1 MPMPS
6 LADLVNQVSDVF
18 KYNIQIL
25 PDTLFAAT
33 LLFALLFQS
42 APLATLAA
50 GLIMN
55 AGVHPF
61 IAGFM
66 SRNISGLARPVDSG
80 KCGGRFPGMSFTG
93 AAAMANG
100 NNDIDRNAWP
110 SYYSS
115 FIGFFIAYIISLTY
129 IYREE
134 LDSSPTR
141 KTSTTT
147 GLVIAVLLLILV
159 IIYRISS
166 GCDDVIGLGAG
177 LLIGGVLGV
186 AYITLMARASDRV
199 LTNMLGL
206 PLFKNV
212 AVDGKPI
219 YVCA

>member
-1 MPMPS
+1 MPS
-6 LADLVNQVSDVF
+6 LADLLVQVSDVF

-42 APLATLAA
+42 APLATLGA
-50 GLIMN
+50 GLIVN
-55 AGVHPF
+55 AGVHPL

-66 SRNISGLARPVDSG
+66 SRNISGLARPIDSG
-80 KCGGRFPGMSFTG
+80 KCGGRFPGLSFTG
-93 AAAMANG
+93 AAALANG
-100 NNDIDRNAWP
+100 NNDITRAEWP

-115 FIGFFIAYIISLTY
+115 FIGFFLAYILSLTF

-134 LDSSPTR
+134 LNSSPTR
-141 KTSTTT
+141 KTSTNT
-147 GLVIAVLLLILV
+147 GLIIAVLLLVLV
-159 IIYRISS
+159 AIYRISS
-166 GCDDVIGLGAG
+166 GCDDILGLVVG
-177 LLIGGVLGV
+177 LLIGAVLGV
-186 AYITLMARASDRV
+186 AYITLVARASDRV
-199 LTNMLGL
+199 LTNMLAL